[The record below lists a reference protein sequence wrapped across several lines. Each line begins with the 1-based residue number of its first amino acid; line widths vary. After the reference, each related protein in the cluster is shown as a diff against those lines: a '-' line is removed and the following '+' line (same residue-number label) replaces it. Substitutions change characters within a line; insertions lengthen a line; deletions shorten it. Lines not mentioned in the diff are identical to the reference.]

1 MALAGPTGQG
11 QRWSSVATVT
21 VDTPRCQKPSVNT
34 EYDLIDSQKHHLR
47 TKHVSLGRTE
57 RKGGSQRSEMM
68 DYVPVPGKAFL
79 RRWGSR
85 NGTVGEGQGRQGGSQ
100 VPASN
105 KASYYYKV

>member
-1 MALAGPTGQG
+1 MALAGPIGQG

-21 VDTPRCQKPSVNT
+21 VDTPRSQKLSGNIG
-34 EYDLIDSQKHHLR
+34 YDLINSQKHHLR
-47 TKHVSLGRTE
+47 TKHASLGRRE
-57 RKGGSQRSEMM
+57 RKGGSHRSEMM

-79 RRWGSR
+79 RRWGR